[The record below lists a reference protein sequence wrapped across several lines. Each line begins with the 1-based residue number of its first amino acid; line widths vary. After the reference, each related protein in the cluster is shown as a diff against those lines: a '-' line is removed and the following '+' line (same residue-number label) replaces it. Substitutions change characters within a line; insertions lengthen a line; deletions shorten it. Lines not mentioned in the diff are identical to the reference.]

1 MIQTVPF
8 TKDITFKTKI
18 GEITSISLDH
28 DLKLKQED
36 LITGNFYLKGTYKML
51 ETSTIEEEY
60 SYKIPCEI
68 AISDEYDTFDA
79 EIDIDDFS
87 YEIVDDEILR
97 VNIVVSIDNLIKKEV
112 ETKVERCI
120 EDETV
125 EEMSNEIKP
134 EKEKIII
141 KDSIK
146 NQKDSSTTYKVYVF
160 KDSDTIEGLIEK
172 NDITKEDLSNYN
184 NLEDITTGTKVI
196 IPSKNVKL

>member
-1 MIQTVPF
+1 MKQTVPF

-112 ETKVERCI
+112 VEKEERCI

-125 EEMSNEIKP
+125 EEMFNEIKP
-134 EKEKIII
+134 EKEKLLI

-146 NQKDSSTTYKVYVF
+146 NQKDSYTTYKVYVF
-160 KDSDTIEGLIEK
+160 KDSDTIEGIIEK
-172 NDITKEDLSNYN
+172 NGITKEDLSNYN

>member
-36 LITGNFYLKGTYKML
+36 LIAGNFYLKGTYKML
-51 ETSTIEEEY
+51 ETSAIEEEY

-68 AISDEYDTFDA
+68 AISDEYDTFNA

-112 ETKVERCI
+112 EIKEERCI

-125 EEMSNEIKP
+125 EEMFNEIKP
-134 EKEKIII
+134 EKEKLLI
-141 KDSIK
+141 KDNIK
-146 NQKDSSTTYKVYVF
+146 NQKDSYTTYKVYVF
-160 KDSDTIEGLIEK
+160 KDSDTIEGLIDK
-172 NDITKEDLSNYN
+172 NNITKEDLSNYN

>member
-112 ETKVERCI
+112 IEKEERCI

-125 EEMSNEIKP
+125 EEMFNEIKP
-134 EKEKIII
+134 EKEKIIV

-146 NQKDSSTTYKVYVF
+146 NQKDSYTTYKVYVF
-160 KDSDTIEGLIEK
+160 KDSDTIEGIIEK
-172 NDITKEDLSNYN
+172 NGITKEDLSNYN

>member
-1 MIQTVPF
+1 MKQTVPF

-36 LITGNFYLKGTYKML
+36 SITGNFYLKGTYKML

-112 ETKVERCI
+112 IEKEERCI

-146 NQKDSSTTYKVYVF
+146 NQKDSYTTYKVYVF
-160 KDSDTIEGLIEK
+160 KDSDTIEGIIEK
-172 NDITKEDLSNYN
+172 NGITKEDLSNYN

>member
-112 ETKVERCI
+112 IEKEERCI

-125 EEMSNEIKP
+125 EEMFNEIKP
-134 EKEKIII
+134 EKEKIIV

-146 NQKDSSTTYKVYVF
+146 NQKDSYTTYKVYVF
-160 KDSDTIEGLIEK
+160 KDSDTIEGLIDK